1 MAVSLTYLPI
11 NVGRDSDNRYELT
24 NKGNKPIVYKH
35 QKEKKKKKQPTC
47 AISSVFLSFSSQVTV
62 ISWINFSDSSN
73 RSFNSGDFIACR
85 K

>member
-35 QKEKKKKKQPTC
+35 QKEKKKKKAANLC
-47 AISSVFLSFSSQVTV
+47 YFLSFS
-62 ISWINFSDSSN
+62 
-73 RSFNSGDFIACR
+73 
-85 K
+85 